1 MSKILMS
8 IIMAMGVSGFLY
20 YQFSVVPMKNKL
32 EEQAQVIIAQDLR
45 DQEQKAAI
53 ESIQNN
59 LAVTTESLRGLQIQN
74 QQYEA
79 EMSEYLDIFRRHNI
93 AKLASAKPGLMETR
107 VNNATKEVFDAIEA
121 DSNRISSLND

>member
-1 MSKILMS
+1 
-8 IIMAMGVSGFLY
+8 MAMGVSGFLY

-32 EEQAQVIIAQDLR
+32 EEQAKVIIAQDLR

-59 LAVTTESLRGLQIQN
+59 LAVTTESLKGLQIQN